1 MTYRQAKDKI
11 LISILLWKLKKAQKA
26 ESKMIKK
33 VLKLWQ

>member
-11 LISILLWKLKKAQKA
+11 LISILLWKLKKAKTEQV
-26 ESKMIKK
+26 KMLNK